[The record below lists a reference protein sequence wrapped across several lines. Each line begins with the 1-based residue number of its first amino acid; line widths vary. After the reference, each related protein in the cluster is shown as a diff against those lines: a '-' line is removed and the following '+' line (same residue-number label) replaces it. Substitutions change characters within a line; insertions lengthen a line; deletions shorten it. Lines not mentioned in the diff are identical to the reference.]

1 MPPRVKLL
9 LSSCPGTR
17 IQRGLSTTSSRLAAQ
32 TPNTTTTTTPK
43 GQIPPESP
51 KFIEIPK
58 SRQPRSIY
66 RPWVKGVLPVPRKIF
81 RRSDSKDKTSQE
93 YLTAVTPEPKNSRVE
108 QINFVAYSQP
118 NAMDS
123 ATWKIRQSAARRRN
137 LRESLVELHQRKK
150 YIDHSKAESRAR
162 KQAES
167 LRLATAPEREDE
179 RLTNPTVHRA
189 LLPLRRGP
197 LPDPHRAAR
206 LKRMRANVE
215 TMQREKMEQ
224 RRAMLHT
231 LYMNARNFIVRPDQL
246 DEVIERVFEDPNLFL
261 NDEGRGEN
269 VWHLGYPET
278 SLTLLQ
284 MAGRG
289 RRLKASVRVVQVEDL
304 TKKRLDRIGEE
315 LTGGKL

>member
-1 MPPRVKLL
+1 MPPRVKVLL
-9 LSSCPGTR
+9 PSCPGTR
-17 IQRGLSTTSSRLAAQ
+17 IQRGQSTMSSRLAAKI
-32 TPNTTTTTTPK
+32 PDPTTKTTPK

-51 KFIEIPK
+51 KFIQIPK

-93 YLTAVTPEPKNSRVE
+93 YLTAVTPEPKNSRAE
-108 QINFVAYSQP
+108 QINSVADSQP
-118 NAMDS
+118 RAMDS

-150 YIDHSKAESRAR
+150 HIDRSKAESRAR

-167 LRLATAPEREDE
+167 LQLATAPEREDE
-179 RLTNPTVHRA
+179 RLTNPTVHTA
-189 LLPLRRGP
+189 LLPLCRRP
-197 LPDPHRAAR
+197 LPDPHRTAR
-206 LKRMRANVE
+206 LRRMQDNVQ
-215 TMQREKMEQ
+215 TMQREKMLQ

-231 LYMNARNFIVRPDQL
+231 LYMNARNFITRPDQL
-246 DEVIERVFEDPNLFL
+246 DNVIDRVFESPEIFL
-261 NDEGRGEN
+261 NDYGRGEN
-269 VWHLGYPET
+269 VWHLGFPES
-278 SLTLLQ
+278 SLTMLQ
-284 MAGRG
+284 MAGRE
-289 RRLKASVRVVQVEDL
+289 RRHKGGDRAIRVEDM